1 MRLNEGPPPSLPYPS
16 RLFHPPRHF
25 SARESRGET
34 FYDYLRL
41 LDHPHAANNRT
52 SRVSKIKYI
61 VIPVFIGSLENF
73 MPRRMI
79 IKFVS
84 ISRKVT
90 LNILCSMIRRLI
102 SDPNCAFSLW
112 IRFNLWKRGW
122 IYMGKLIERG

>member
-52 SRVSKIKYI
+52 SRVSRILYRDSCFYWILGKFHATKNNNKIRIDIAKSNSEHLMFDDTK
-61 VIPVFIGSLENF
+61 VNFGS
-73 MPRRMI
+73 
-79 IKFVS
+79 K
-84 ISRKVT
+84 
-90 LNILCSMIRRLI
+90 LCFFAVDSV
-102 SDPNCAFSLW
+102 
-112 IRFNLWKRGW
+112 
-122 IYMGKLIERG
+122 